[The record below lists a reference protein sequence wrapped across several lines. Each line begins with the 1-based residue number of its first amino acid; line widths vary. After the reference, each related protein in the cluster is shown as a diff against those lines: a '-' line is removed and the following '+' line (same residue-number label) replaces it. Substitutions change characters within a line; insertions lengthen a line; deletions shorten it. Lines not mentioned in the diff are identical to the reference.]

1 MKKMTSGAVAF
12 AAASAIVLAGCSSS
26 GTDED
31 PTTEPEGNGSEAP
44 AEETVAQDISLWL
57 MGAPDTPEA
66 LVTYLEEQY
75 AEVNGGTLTVEAV
88 AWGDALPR
96 LTTALPDAA
105 NTPDVVEIG
114 NTWAPTFT
122 SVGAFSDLSDVYE
135 ELGGDDLLPSFTEVG
150 SVDGTPYALPYY
162 FGSRNMW
169 ARADLYEQG
178 GVEAPTTLAEVTEV
192 HASLKEQG
200 IGGLY
205 LGGQDW
211 RNAIS
216 WIFANGGDLA
226 AKDGDQWV
234 STLSSPE
241 SVAGIEQWQEM
252 FQTASVAAANDTDAD
267 NYFIINDGSLS
278 GIPAAAS
285 MAPSWASCCIGFDT
299 GETTEEGDPVLAW
312 DDAKNTA
319 YGLPGVDGGLA
330 PVFAG
335 GSNIGISATSANQEG
350 SRDLLRIIF
359 SDEYQQL
366 LGENGLGPANVNAKD
381 SFVTDDFRQIAWDTA
396 QVSKLTPAAPGW
408 AAVEGSGLLEEF
420 FQAVAEGGDVA
431 ALAAEYDAQITPQ
444 LNG

>member
-26 GTDED
+26 TPEDETTPE
-31 PTTEPEGNGSEAP
+31 PTG
-44 AEETVAQDISLWL
+44 EETTAAAEGQDITLWL

-75 AEVNGGTLTVEAV
+75 AETTGATLTVEAV
-88 AWGDALPR
+88 AWGDALPK
-96 LTTALPDAA
+96 LTTALPDSA

-122 SVGAFSDLSDVYE
+122 AVEAFSDLSDMYE

-150 SVDGTPYALPYY
+150 SVDGVPYALPYY

-169 ARADLYEQG
+169 ARADLYEAG
-178 GVEAPTTLAEVTEV
+178 GVEVPTTLEEVTTV
-192 HASLKEQG
+192 HASLKDQG

-216 WIFANGGDLA
+216 WIFAYGGDLA
-226 AKDGDQWV
+226 AKDGDEWV

-241 SVAGIEQWQEM
+241 SQEGIAAWQEM
-252 FQTASVAAANDTDAD
+252 FETASVAAANDTDAD
-267 NYFIINDGSLS
+267 NYFIINDGTLS
-278 GIPAAAS
+278 GTPAAAS
-285 MAPSWASCCIGFDT
+285 MAPSWASCCIGLPT
-299 GETTEEGDPVLAW
+299 GETDEEGNDVLAW
-312 DDAKNTA
+312 DDAANTA

-335 GSNIGISATSANQEG
+335 GSNIGISAASENQEG
-350 SRDLLRIIF
+350 ARELLRIIF
-359 SDEYQQL
+359 SDEYQAL
-366 LGENGLGPANVNAKD
+366 LGENGLGPANVGAKD

-420 FQAVAEGGDVA
+420 FQAVAEGGDIASLSV
-431 ALAAEYDAQITPQ
+431 EYDAKITPQ